1 MSRRV
6 YKFGRIGFNWT
17 TIEIPTG
24 FMLGRFGIQNQCF
37 YFWAEVDTNALAIKK
52 EFIVMPTGCDV
63 PVDGLYIDTVIN
75 EESGTVWHLY
85 MKV

>member
-1 MSRRV
+1 MSRQV
-6 YKFGRIGFNWT
+6 WKFGRIGFIWT

-24 FMLGRFGIQNQCF
+24 FMLGRFGIQKSCF
-37 YFWAEVDTNALAIKK
+37 YFWAEVDTKALALKK

-63 PVDGLYIDTVIN
+63 PVDGLYIDTVVN